1 MGPETDSPHF
11 TMVCTLYDLYAWV
24 EGMAFDISRMHAS
37 RCVLPSLDHSSLL
50 EQICVGLPALK
61 ASNPPRSSEIPPRG
75 SNEQYW
81 KTQVLATRDDVTIE
95 RLQENQFCSLL
106 KWTVANLIANENG
119 VLSQGVSMVFEV
131 WDFLRSKFVRRFHVP
146 PSTYIHCLKVFMI
159 FLSHFWFG
167 RQTAAPKLLGW
178 MIWQINESMIH
189 NKVAAAETLLWTTCH
204 PRFAVWFLLLP
215 VALLHQRK
223 MEVCV
228 KMHYG
233 LGPWWSKVETLNFW
247 WIQYSKACL
256 QMVSIFMIWSFC
268 A

>member
-1 MGPETDSPHF
+1 
-11 TMVCTLYDLYAWV
+11 MVCTLYDLYAWV
-24 EGMAFDISRMHAS
+24 ERMAFDISRMHAS

-95 RLQENQFCSLL
+95 RIQENQFCSLL
-106 KWTVANLIANENG
+106 KWTIANLIANENW

-146 PSTYIHCLKVFMI
+146 PSTYIHCLKVFII

-167 RQTAAPKLLGW
+167 RQTAAT
-178 MIWQINESMIH
+178 N
-189 NKVAAAETLLWTTCH
+189 C
-204 PRFAVWFLLLP
+204 
-215 VALLHQRK
+215 
-223 MEVCV
+223 
-228 KMHYG
+228 
-233 LGPWWSKVETLNFW
+233 
-247 WIQYSKACL
+247 
-256 QMVSIFMIWSFC
+256 
-268 A
+268 

>member
-1 MGPETDSPHF
+1 MWDLLTKSGKISGKAAGNNPIPHPIPSRTIHLTWVLRHEQIRSDPPHF

-50 EQICVGLPALK
+50 EQICVGLQALK

-75 SNEQYW
+75 SNEEYW

-95 RLQENQFCSLL
+95 RIQENQFCSLL
-106 KWTVANLIANENG
+106 KWTIANLIANENW

-146 PSTYIHCLKVFMI
+146 PSTYIHCLKVFII

-167 RQTAAPKLLGW
+167 RQTAAT
-178 MIWQINESMIH
+178 N
-189 NKVAAAETLLWTTCH
+189 C
-204 PRFAVWFLLLP
+204 
-215 VALLHQRK
+215 
-223 MEVCV
+223 
-228 KMHYG
+228 
-233 LGPWWSKVETLNFW
+233 
-247 WIQYSKACL
+247 
-256 QMVSIFMIWSFC
+256 
-268 A
+268 